1 MATLFPTLGNFDYEN
16 PYLAGRYGGFD
27 FETPYVDFSD
37 IKTEDKKKK
46 TSSSVLAGKMIG
58 GVPLEDFNEL
68 SSGTQTLLLLQEQ
81 GAEAD
86 RRRQEE
92 RDPAFLRE
100 QAEVLDEVQAKQMA
114 RAQKYGKES
123 AFYGFMYQGLPKLM
137 AQAAFSRYAFAPEMV
152 KGVQEAYSRMN
163 LARAIKP
170 SGAQSYMSVNPMGG
184 IG

>member
-37 IKTEDKKKK
+37 IKTEDK
-46 TSSSVLAGKMIG
+46 
-58 GVPLEDFNEL
+58 E
-68 SSGTQTLLLLQEQ
+68 SSGLTEDEYRREKLKLMQDSFNLRNRLLSPEYQ
-81 GAEAD
+81 D
-86 RRRQEE
+86 REIE
-92 RDPAFLRE
+92 R
-100 QAEVLDEVQAKQMA
+100 LDDLQAKQMA

-152 KGVQEAYSRMN
+152 KGVQDAYSKMS

-170 SGAQSYMSVNPMGG
+170 HGGQSYMSVNPMGG

>member
-37 IKTEDKKKK
+37 IKTEDK
-46 TSSSVLAGKMIG
+46 
-58 GVPLEDFNEL
+58 E
-68 SSGTQTLLLLQEQ
+68 SSGLTEDEYRREKLKLMQDSFNLRNRFLSPEYQ
-81 GAEAD
+81 D
-86 RRRQEE
+86 REIE
-92 RDPAFLRE
+92 R
-100 QAEVLDEVQAKQMA
+100 LDDLQAKQMA

-152 KGVQEAYSRMN
+152 KGVQDAYSRMN
-163 LARAIKP
+163 LAGAVKP
-170 SGAQSYMSVNPMGG
+170 QGGQSYMSINPMGG